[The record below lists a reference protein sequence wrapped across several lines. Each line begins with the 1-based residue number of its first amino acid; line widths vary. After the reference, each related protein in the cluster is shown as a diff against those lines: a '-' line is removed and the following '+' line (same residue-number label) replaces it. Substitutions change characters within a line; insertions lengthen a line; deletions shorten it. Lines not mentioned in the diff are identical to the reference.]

1 MDRLPQELIKV
12 IVGYVHVSDNYS
24 CRMDLCNLRL
34 VNKTFAFVV
43 TSELFHTVPLWIGV
57 SGLQNLTNISEH
69 PQLSQLVR
77 KIAFSPLRF
86 VEQDDKVGNRARMK
100 RVLERDSITLNNSD
114 LRLVKYES
122 AYKGFLMAQDCL
134 EEQGSD
140 SKILTRALRQL
151 PQICNIEVILQSNWI
166 GAKEISQA
174 FGTTH
179 GEECEFYCEHTLPVL
194 FQSLFD
200 ASRKLIYLRFTQ
212 NDFQDKGANISKGD
226 RSTHRRCYAPVNAH
240 SIDTPSVAAMKDT
253 FGQKHN
259 WTGCLEHLR
268 VFEFR
273 RYRILREHVLSQLEV
288 VEVIKGM
295 LENAPN
301 LENLTLGALST
312 FGDICP
318 KIRLSRLL
326 GGIRL
331 PKLTRFELH
340 DLVEERPEEISDF
353 FTQHCSVLEEVNLHD
368 LTTSAPNGWSHVLRI
383 MRQAKFQ
390 KLRLFTLD
398 GCIMDEEYLHVQDYL
413 NHKTDKDPVVE
424 YWQAKHDDH

>member
-1 MDRLPQELIKV
+1 
-12 IVGYVHVSDNYS
+12 
-24 CRMDLCNLRL
+24 
-34 VNKTFAFVV
+34 
-43 TSELFHTVPLWIGV
+43 
-57 SGLQNLTNISEH
+57 
-69 PQLSQLVR
+69 
-77 KIAFSPLRF
+77 
-86 VEQDDKVGNRARMK
+86 MK

-122 AYKGFLMAQDCL
+122 AYIGFLMAQDCL

-166 GAKEISQA
+166 GAEEISQA

-179 GEECEFYCEHTLPVL
+179 GGESENSCEHTLRVL

-200 ASRKLIYLRFTQ
+200 ASEKLIYLRFTQ
-212 NDFQDKGANISKGD
+212 NDCQDKGANISKGD
-226 RSTHRRCYAPVNAH
+226 RSTHRRCYASVNAH
-240 SIDTPSVAAMKDT
+240 SIDTPSVAAMRDT

-273 RYRILREHVLSQLEV
+273 RYRILRENVRSQLEV
-288 VEVIKGM
+288 AEVIKGM

-301 LENLTLGALST
+301 LEDLTLGALSK
-312 FGDICP
+312 FGDNYP
-318 KIRLSRLL
+318 KIRFSRVL

-331 PKLTRFELH
+331 PKLTRVELH
-340 DLVEERPEEISDF
+340 DLVEEHPEEMADF
-353 FTQHCSVLEEVNLHD
+353 FTQHRSVLEEVNLHD
-368 LTTSAPNGWSHVLRI
+368 LTISGPNDWSHVLRI
-383 MRQAKFQ
+383 MRQANFQ

-398 GCIMDEEYLHVQDYL
+398 GCNMHEECLYVQDYL
-413 NHKTDKDPVVE
+413 NDKTDKDPVVK
-424 YWQAKHDDH
+424 Y